1 MLGICLAL
9 GAGISKSWSEPMA
22 SCCSLLPAGRK
33 SGKIF
38 PKLCEAIVKY
48 SEKVSKFACLK

>member
-1 MLGICLAL
+1 MLEICLAL
-9 GAGISKSWSEPMA
+9 GAGISRSWSEPMA

-38 PKLCEAIVKY
+38 PKLCEAICIVRRY
-48 SEKVSKFACLK
+48 PNSHA

>member
-1 MLGICLAL
+1 MLEICLAL

-38 PKLCEAIVKY
+38 PKLCEAICIVRRY
-48 SEKVSKFACLK
+48 PNSHA